1 MEEGLDVLPDPAQ
14 AFPPLRQR
22 EGSSTARAVHT
33 HILLD
38 PFLLSG
44 NANAKT
50 HFFPCKASA
59 QTILQNKPFLTQRL
73 FSLWSILFF
82 TERHCRLEIL

>member
-1 MEEGLDVLPDPAQ
+1 MLPNPAQ
-14 AFPPLRQR
+14 ASPSLRQR
-22 EGSSTARAVHT
+22 EGNSTARAVL
-33 HILLD
+33 IPVPLEQ
-38 PFLLSG
+38 FLHPG

-50 HFFPCKASA
+50 HFFPCKANA